1 MARRCF
7 FFTLDDEQIAAS
19 LDEAAGSTGLLIV
32 SGGNE
37 IRSGAFSGQAHL
49 AARIAAR
56 GFPVFR
62 FDRRGVGDSSGVNRG
77 FRSSGADIAAA
88 LGEFRRQVPHL
99 ERIVGFGNCD
109 AASALALFGLDLC
122 DALVLSNPW
131 TFDEEQNDAMPAS
144 AIRERYLRKLRSPHE
159 IARLLRGKVRLGA
172 LLRGLKGALG
182 ANSSQESDL
191 LVEIRKKLAQYQ
203 GAVHIL
209 LAAND
214 RTAQAFDSR
223 WDRRDPR
230 IERCPDAGHA
240 YAEPHARAWLEERLL
255 AALMG

>member
-7 FFTLDDEQIAAS
+7 FFTLGDEQIAAS
-19 LDEAAGSTGLLIV
+19 LDDAEGSTGLLIV

-37 IRSGAFSGQAHL
+37 IRSGAFSGQAQL

-56 GFPVFR
+56 GFPVLR
-62 FDRRGVGDSSGVNRG
+62 FDRRGLGDSSGVNRG

-88 LGEFRRQVPHL
+88 AAEFRRQAPHL
-99 ERIVGFGNCD
+99 DRIVGFGNCD
-109 AASALALFGLDLC
+109 AASALALFGLDVC

-131 TFDEEQNDAMPAS
+131 TFDEEQSDDMPAS
-144 AIRERYLRKLRSPHE
+144 AIRHRYLRKLRSPHE

-172 LLRGLKGALG
+172 VLRGLKEALA
-182 ANSSQESDL
+182 ANSLPESEL
-191 LVEIRKKLAQYQ
+191 LAEIRKNLARYQ
-203 GAVHIL
+203 GTVHIL

-214 RTAQAFDSR
+214 RTAQAFESQ

-230 IERCPDAGHA
+230 IERCPDASHA
-240 YAEPHARAWLEERLL
+240 YAEAHARAWLEERLL
-255 AALMG
+255 SALEG